1 MTNAEEETLD
11 PSDWADVE
19 ALSQRVVGDAVGYLR
34 DIRLRPAWREMPG
47 EVRGFFSAPLPR
59 QPMPLDQ
66 VYRDVAENLMPYP
79 MGNIHPRFWGWYM
92 GAGVQWR
99 NVLPQWDLGVDGRY
113 YDKLSRNRIQPGDPV
128 AVIDRP
134 RLHFDVEGV
143 TVYLS
148 RHF

>member
-1 MTNAEEETLD
+1 
-11 PSDWADVE
+11 
-19 ALSQRVVGDAVGYLR
+19 
-34 DIRLRPAWREMPG
+34 
-47 EVRGFFSAPLPR
+47 
-59 QPMPLDQ
+59 
-66 VYRDVAENLMPYP
+66 
-79 MGNIHPRFWGWYM
+79 M

-99 NVLPQWDLGVDGRY
+99 NILPQWDLGVDGRY